1 MRWYKIFALMYAD
14 LLLVKN
20 RKWRV
25 MEYLYF
31 PITTIIIYGLFSV
44 FMRAYAL
51 EAGLIVFVVNIMW
64 AFAQLAQMHVNMTMN
79 EDSWSGSLKQII
91 VTGVGDFEYIS
102 ARILSSIAISIP
114 ILALLLGISAFAFDL
129 SIIFQHWQV
138 FAALFL
144 ATFIASIG
152 LSVFLAGAMIAL
164 GREYSF
170 LAWTAMQLF
179 ILLSAPFYPI
189 SIFPE
194 IMRPIVI
201 IMPYTQIF
209 EAARHAISGNASMD
223 AALYG
228 VYVSIAYFLISLP
241 FYKYIFRKAR
251 QKGWLVRLG

>member
-20 RKWRV
+20 SKWRI

-44 FMRAYAL
+44 FMKDYAV
-51 EAGLIVFVVNIMW
+51 EAGLVVFIVNIMW
-64 AFAQLAQMHVNMTMN
+64 AFAQLAQSHINMSMN

-91 VTGVGDFEYIS
+91 VTGVSDFEYIV
-102 ARILSSIAISIP
+102 ARIFSSIAISIP
-114 ILALLLGISAFAFDL
+114 ILILIIGISVSAFGL
-129 SIIFQHWQV
+129 VIVLQHWQFFMV
-138 FAALFL
+138 LFV
-144 ATFIASIG
+144 ATLIASIG

-179 ILLSAPFYPI
+179 ILLSAPFYPV

-194 IMRPIVI
+194 IMKPLVM

-209 EAARHAISGNASMD
+209 EAARQAVSGTVSMD
-223 AALYG
+223 AALSG
-228 VYVSIAYFLISLP
+228 VYISVAYFLLSLP

-251 QKGWLVRLG
+251 EKGWLVRLS